1 MIENNLEKY
10 ERPSVLG
17 STLLL
22 ADPGENSR
30 SSGALLPPPEC
41 LYESK
46 YSDQELSFREVFA
59 NCERLSVLG
68 ATLPQPMEQTV

>member
-1 MIENNLEKY
+1 MK
-10 ERPSVLG
+10 VLG

-30 SSGALLPPPEC
+30 SSGVLLPPP

-46 YSDQELSFREVFA
+46 YSDQELSFLEVQA
-59 NCERLSVLG
+59 NFERLSVLG